1 MIRKAFKMK
10 VYSEQV
16 AEYIRR
22 HNPIWPELETALK
35 EHGTNN
41 YSIFID
47 PQSNCL
53 FAYVETVSENQW
65 NAIAQTEI
73 CQKWWKYMADLME
86 TNPDDSPVSLE
97 LTEVFHLA

>member
-22 HNPIWPELETALK
+22 HNPIWPELETVLK
-35 EHGTNN
+35 EHGANN
-41 YSIFID
+41 YSIFLD
-47 PQSNCL
+47 SESNYL
-53 FAYVETVSENQW
+53 FAYVEIVSEQKW

-73 CQKWWKYMADLME
+73 CQKWWKYMSDLME
-86 TNPDDSPVSLE
+86 TNTDDSPVSAE